1 MERRTELGRDKR
13 KREEIKERRREGRG
27 KGGKKGGRRKKGSEG
42 RVKVGG
48 RREKERREREKK
60 KSGGPN
66 KALLTSFSYFSFQT
80 GRCPVSLRSG
90 SRHWTH
96 GAPSYLLD
104 LCQR

>member
-1 MERRTELGRDKR
+1 MELGRDKR
-13 KREEIKERRREGRG
+13 KREEEIKGRRREGRG

-42 RVKVGG
+42 GKGEGWR
-48 RREKERREREKK
+48 KERERMEGEGEK

-66 KALLTSFSYFSFQT
+66 KALLASFSYFSFQT

>member
-1 MERRTELGRDKR
+1 MVRRGE
-13 KREEIKERRREGRG
+13 EGRRG
-27 KGGKKGGRRKKGSEG
+27 EEDRKGVREG

-48 RREKERREREKK
+48 RRAKEQREREKK
-60 KSGGPN
+60 KSGGPK

-96 GAPSYLLD
+96 CTPLYLLD